1 MTVDELK
8 LGDKVIFECV
18 PNGSYL
24 SANKV
29 YTVEDVSPREIHFRA
44 KSGSG
49 TSETRAMLSCSYVSF
64 HLAPAPVA
72 TGTPIVC
79 EPWPTVDPKRTAW
92 MESILSNDENSTDYE
107 LGLFFIAHAV
117 PQETAQA
124 YIARRT
130 DYLNSL

>member
-1 MTVDELK
+1 MTVNELK
-8 LGDKVIFECV
+8 LGDKVIFTVV
-18 PNGSYL
+18 PQGSYL

-64 HLAPAPVA
+64 HLAPASVPPA
-72 TGTPIVC
+72 RI
-79 EPWPTVDPKRTAW
+79 AW
-92 MESILSNDENSTDYE
+92 MESILANDESSTDYE

-117 PQETAQA
+117 PEETAQE
-124 YIARRT
+124 YIAHRT
-130 DYLNSL
+130 DYLNAL

>member
-24 SANKV
+24 SAHKL
-29 YTVEDVSPREIHFRA
+29 YTVEDVYPREIHFRA
-44 KSGSG
+44 ESGSG

-64 HLAPAPVA
+64 HLAPAPV
-72 TGTPIVC
+72 
-79 EPWPTVDPKRTAW
+79 DPARVKW
-92 MESILSNDENSTDYE
+92 MESILAEDTRSTDYE

-117 PQETAQA
+117 PQETAQE
-124 YIARRT
+124 YIAHRT
-130 DYLNSL
+130 DYLNAL

>member
-1 MTVDELK
+1 MTADDLK
-8 LGDKVIFECV
+8 VGDRVIFERT
-18 PNGSYL
+18 PQGSYL

-64 HLAPAPVA
+64 HLAPAPV
-72 TGTPIVC
+72 
-79 EPWPTVDPKRTAW
+79 DPARVAW
-92 MESILSNDENSTDYE
+92 IESILASDTRSTDYE

-117 PQETAQA
+117 PEETAQE
-124 YIARRT
+124 YIAHRT
-130 DYLNSL
+130 DYLNAL

>member
-1 MTVDELK
+1 MTVNELK
-8 LGDKVIFECV
+8 LGDKVIFTVV
-18 PNGSYL
+18 PQGSYL
-24 SANKV
+24 SANKL

-44 KSGSG
+44 ESGSG

-64 HLAPAPVA
+64 HLAPASVA

-117 PQETAQA
+117 PEETAQE
-124 YIARRT
+124 YIAHRT
-130 DYLNSL
+130 DYLNAL